1 METLVWLQMQ
11 GTDHRTAL
19 PPVSQLPWASERSPP
34 GRSSVGVT
42 EGRPGLHSTPGEND
56 SPQRH
61 TWRRFCYKP
70 RLLWAGPGHHTRL
83 PQPGPLRPQPENVK
97 GPGKGRG
104 QRRRL
109 RGPESHCGVGTTAEV
124 RRAGLASE
132 GLGQEGRVVRA
143 PLGGLGDPS
152 RGSREADH

>member
-42 EGRPGLHSTPGEND
+42 EGRPGLHSTPGESD
-56 SPQRH
+56 SLQTH

-70 RLLWAGPGHHTRL
+70 RLLWASLGHHTRL
-83 PQPGPLRPQPENVK
+83 PRPGPLRPQPENVK

>member
-42 EGRPGLHSTPGEND
+42 EGRPGLHSAPGEND

-61 TWRRFCYKP
+61 THGGGFITNHGFS
-70 RLLWAGPGHHTRL
+70 GPAR
-83 PQPGPLRPQPENVK
+83 
-97 GPGKGRG
+97 
-104 QRRRL
+104 
-109 RGPESHCGVGTTAEV
+109 GTTPDSHS
-124 RRAGLASE
+124 R
-132 GLGQEGRVVRA
+132 
-143 PLGGLGDPS
+143 DP
-152 RGSREADH
+152 